1 VERGPRPHGVPTGI
15 GLNAVG
21 AAAVRA
27 AETRRP
33 DRLFDD
39 PLAAAFVAAA
49 GNPWRFPAKDEAAAA
64 PFWTTITEAMV
75 IRTRFFDEYLAGAY
89 ATGIRQFV
97 VLAAG
102 LDTRAY
108 RLRWPRA
115 VRFWEL
121 ELPDVLAFKE
131 QVLTAMAAVPSCH
144 RMALRTDLRGD
155 WPGALERA
163 GFRPELPT
171 AWLAEGLLIY
181 FTPEENDLLLTRISA
196 LSAPRSRLGLSV
208 SSHAML
214 ESQSRHAALDALGDY
229 SARVGS
235 RWRSGFVEEPGSWL
249 REHGWRSRAYDPA
262 ERARV
267 YGRPVAGLRDPQT
280 GAGIGW
286 LVVGEN
292 GG

>member
-1 VERGPRPHGVPTGI
+1 VERGPQPHGVPTGV

-27 AETRRP
+27 AESRRG

-39 PLAAAFVAAA
+39 QLAAAFVAAA
-49 GNPWRFPAKDEAAAA
+49 GRPWRFPAKDEAAAA
-64 PFWTTITEAMV
+64 PFWTTITAALV
-75 IRTRFFDEYLAGAY
+75 VRTRFFDEFLAGAY

-108 RLRWPRA
+108 RLSWPRGA
-115 VRFWEL
+115 RLWEL

-131 QVLTAMAAVPSCH
+131 QVLTAMGAVPNCQ
-144 RMALRTDLRGD
+144 RLALRTDLRGD
-155 WPGALERA
+155 WRATLERA
-163 GFRPELPT
+163 GFRPGLPT

-181 FTPEENDLLLTRISA
+181 LTPEENDRLLAQISG

-208 SSHAML
+208 SSHAVL
-214 ESQSRHAALDALGDY
+214 ESQSKHAALDALGDY

-235 RWRSGFVEEPGSWL
+235 RWRSGFVEEPGDWL
-249 REHGWRSRAYDPA
+249 RQHGWRSHAYDPA
-262 ERARV
+262 ERAAV
-267 YGRPVAGLRDPQT
+267 YGRPVEGLCDPQT
-280 GAGIGW
+280 GSGIGW
-286 LVVGEN
+286 LVVAEHGR
-292 GG
+292 